1 MNTQSTKQQTDTIQG
16 TYIETPV
23 GTLEILN
30 NLISILSGLPLD
42 DRDKMQDYLK
52 NLNSVEQLIENINVS
67 FNEVVNFFGQNEEFK
82 PTHTLMDHELRNMSF
97 DVTRFLEFFMIIS
110 MDSLEAEKKDSYL
123 IQIMSGL
130 RAMKSFLDTLVK
142 YINERTT
149 FNDPLFPLQDVAE
162 SLNLESPR
170 YNKGKVLFDTDSST
184 QITFREYIVI
194 RTLIDNAL
202 KEYQIRGLA
211 EGTVRVHYYNDDKQI
226 IIRIMDKA
234 TEEWPDVV
242 HKLVKEGMD
251 LAKQEDPAIKSQN
264 GTKLSA
270 YLLKKETPDVAI
282 ELLDAEEET
291 KGYKIFEIRKP
302 MASQETI

>member
-1 MNTQSTKQQTDTIQG
+1 MNTQSTQQQTDTIQG

-123 IQIMSGL
+123 I
-130 RAMKSFLDTLVK
+130 
-142 YINERTT
+142 
-149 FNDPLFPLQDVAE
+149 
-162 SLNLESPR
+162 
-170 YNKGKVLFDTDSST
+170 
-184 QITFREYIVI
+184 
-194 RTLIDNAL
+194 
-202 KEYQIRGLA
+202 
-211 EGTVRVHYYNDDKQI
+211 
-226 IIRIMDKA
+226 
-234 TEEWPDVV
+234 
-242 HKLVKEGMD
+242 
-251 LAKQEDPAIKSQN
+251 
-264 GTKLSA
+264 
-270 YLLKKETPDVAI
+270 
-282 ELLDAEEET
+282 
-291 KGYKIFEIRKP
+291 
-302 MASQETI
+302 